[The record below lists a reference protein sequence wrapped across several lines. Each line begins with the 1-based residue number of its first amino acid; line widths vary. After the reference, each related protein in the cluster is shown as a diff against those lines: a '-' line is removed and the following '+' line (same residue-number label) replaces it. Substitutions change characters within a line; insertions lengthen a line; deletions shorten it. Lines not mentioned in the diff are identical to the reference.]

1 MVENRERLSIKQE
14 ALPGYVTR
22 LAIKLKSLENAFVP
36 DSVYEVLDQISAPN
50 LPFSEL
56 DIAQQAVVIKFLEE
70 VLPQVDVSEYEA
82 LMAQSAT

>member
-1 MVENRERLSIKQE
+1 MVENRERLGIKQE
-14 ALPGYVTR
+14 ALPGYVTG

-36 DSVYEVLDQISAPN
+36 ESVYQVLDQISTPN

-56 DIAQQAVVIKFLEE
+56 EIAQQAVVIKFLEE

-82 LMAQSAT
+82 FMAHTAT